1 VQGYQFTRIWTATH
15 LEESIMQKEETLEL
29 RWLFAVIRRWVWL
42 IVGCTLLALIIAFA
56 ITSRIRPTYEATT
69 TLLVMLSQDAQTN
82 AYNSLQAGERLAL
95 TYGQMLKDRLILQAV
110 IGRLGLS
117 ESPDALAKRIKVQPV
132 KDTQLFRLSVTDGS
146 PTRAPVIADAIAEE
160 FTARVKAL
168 QEARYKDV
176 TETMQAKLNEAE
188 VLVSDAQSKA
198 DAAAAQKIVD
208 EAELTR
214 LATFL
219 DEYRSQYKSVEDDY
233 QTLQTTVS
241 QLTDR
246 VLVLDAARVP
256 EERVRAPYTAT
267 VTLLVN
273 QPRSSGGDAYS
284 TVMASERLAVT
295 YAQLLQEP
303 TVLSAAI
310 AQAGITE
317 SPDALAKR
325 VRVELV
331 PDTQLIRLNVADIK
345 ASQATRL
352 ANVIA
357 ETFVG
362 QIRETMANPYASRLT
377 TMQDSLDKLS
387 AAINETQTKIG
398 ALTDE
403 KLRKDTE
410 AARAESLLAE
420 YRSNYRTLQQNFEQ
434 LRLSATRAADTVVIS
449 ERAHAPEEPVSG
461 RWLYILLAVAMA
473 AVGALGAAFLIE
485 HFDDTVKTPE
495 DIGRELG
502 IATIGTICRFPKGDE
517 GLVGLTHPNL
527 PPAEDFRVLAANLR
541 FAAVDAPLRTL
552 VVTSAVSGEGK
563 SEVVANLA
571 VAMAGIGVRVIA
583 VDADLRRPRLHHL
596 FGLPQGRGLTESLRL
611 GRFEDNLRDTQVD
624 GLQVLTSGVLPVDPV
639 QLISSP
645 RMEQLLVELTHRAD
659 VVIVDT
665 PPILGVADAAIMA
678 AVSDGVLLVLRA
690 NQTSRQAV
698 QLTIE
703 ALRKAKSRL
712 VGAVLNGIPATSNSY
727 YRYSQQDRPARFADQ
742 LRLKWTPWESLRR
755 PSSVRREQPRAQE

>member
-1 VQGYQFTRIWTATH
+1 MR
-15 LEESIMQKEETLEL
+15 KEETLEL
-29 RWLFAVIRRWVWL
+29 RWLFVVIRRWMWL

-56 ITSRIRPTYEATT
+56 VTSRIKPTYEATT

-82 AYNSLQAGERLAL
+82 DYSRLQAGERLAL

-110 IGRLGLS
+110 IGSLGLA
-117 ESPDALAKRIKVQPV
+117 ESPDAFAKRIKVQPV
-132 KDTQLFRLSVTDGS
+132 KDTQLFRLSVTDAS
-146 PTRAPVIADAIAEE
+146 PTRAPVLADAIAEE
-160 FTARVKAL
+160 FTVRLKAL

-176 TETMQAKLNEAE
+176 IANMQAKLNEAE
-188 VLVSDAQSKA
+188 VLISDAQSQA

-208 EAELTR
+208 DAELTR
-214 LATFL
+214 LATLL
-219 DEYRSQYKSVEDDY
+219 DEYRSQHKSVEDDY

-256 EERVRAPYTAT
+256 EERERAPYTAT

-317 SPDALAKR
+317 SPTRLAKR
-325 VRVELV
+325 IRVELV
-331 PDTQLIRLNVADIK
+331 PDTQLIRLNVGDAN

-352 ANVIA
+352 ADVIA
-357 ETFVG
+357 ETFVS
-362 QIRETMANPYASRLT
+362 QIRGTMAKPYASRLT
-377 TMQDSLDKLS
+377 TMLGSLDKLS
-387 AAINETQTKIG
+387 AAIIETQTKRA

-403 KLRKDTE
+403 KLRNDTE
-410 AARAESLLAE
+410 AAQTESLLAE
-420 YRSNYRTLQQNFEQ
+420 YRSNYRTLQQNLEQ

-449 ERAHAPEEPVSG
+449 ERAHVPEEPVSG
-461 RWLYILLAVAMA
+461 RVLYLLLAVVIA
-473 AVGALGAAFLIE
+473 AVGAVGAAFLIE
-485 HFDDTVKTPE
+485 YFDDTVKTPE

-502 IATIGTICRFPKGDE
+502 VATVGTISRFAKGDE
-517 GLVGLTHPNL
+517 GPIGITHPNS

-541 FAAVDAPLRTL
+541 FAAADDPLRTL

-571 VAMAGIGVRVIA
+571 VAMAGIGASVIV
-583 VDADLRRPRLHHL
+583 VDADLRRPRLHQL
-596 FGLPQGRGLTESLRL
+596 FELPQGRGLTESLRL
-611 GRFEDNLRDTQVD
+611 GKSEGNLRDTQVD
-624 GLQVLTSGVLPVDPV
+624 GLQVLTSGALPVDPV

-659 VVIVDT
+659 IVIVDS

-690 NQTSRQAV
+690 NQTSRQAA
-698 QLTIE
+698 QYAIE
-703 ALRKAKSRL
+703 ALRRAKSRL
-712 VGAVLNGIPATSNSY
+712 VGAVLNGVPASGNSY
-727 YRYSQQDRPARFADQ
+727 YRYYSQQDGNAGFADR
-742 LRLKWTPWESLRR
+742 LRLKWMSWELLRR
-755 PSSVRREQPRAQE
+755 PSTVERERPHAQE

>member
-176 TETMQAKLNEAE
+176 TETIQAKLNEAE

-727 YRYSQQDRPARFADQ
+727 YRYSQQDRPTRFADQ